1 MRKAKA
7 TTGTTKKVLTPPAR
21 KRAATAAKPR
31 ARHAPAA
38 RRRNTAPAPVA
49 IPAVEATLARAQADV
64 GAAKFQGDVA
74 APRPRPTLPL
84 SYGESH
90 LLLLPRDPQTLFAS
104 WDLAPTLIESLK
116 SRLGARG
123 FAVST
128 LTLRLSPTEGE
139 PVVFHVGRKVRSRY
153 LKVAGGSS
161 FTAEIGFTTPTGHF
175 ELAARSVPCFLPLG
189 PARSAFVAPPAPAV
203 GSYRAAPLAAKAVT
217 AVVPNTP
224 APTAATGASI
234 SPSSGSTAA
243 ASTTTTATTATSSP
257 RGAAVVP
264 FRAPSNPRTLGGA
277 SDLYRR

>member
-7 TTGTTKKVLTPPAR
+7 TTGTAKKVLTPPAR
-21 KRAATAAKPR
+21 PRAATAAKPR

-38 RRRNTAPAPVA
+38 RRRKTTAAPAA
-49 IPAVEATLARAQADV
+49 APAAEATLARAQADV
-64 GAAKFQGDVA
+64 VAAKFQGDAA

-104 WDLAPTLIESLK
+104 WDLAPSLIESLK

-153 LKVAGGSS
+153 LKVAGGVS

-189 PARSAFVAPPAPAV
+189 PARSAFIAHPAPAV
-203 GSYRAAPLAAKAVT
+203 ASYRAATVAAKAV
-217 AVVPNTP
+217 AAAAPDTP
-224 APTAATGASI
+224 ASVTGSGVSS
-234 SPSSGSTAA
+234 SPANGSTA
-243 ASTTTTATTATSSP
+243 TATTAATSTP

-264 FRAPSNPRTLGGA
+264 FRAPSTPRTLGGA